1 MRNYTDTDYA
11 TSSWF
16 RMLKQKSTAKIK
28 ARYAFTVVVLFCLV
42 MGYVA
47 YRQIFEREIEKE
59 TARHRQNLETVSL
72 SINATLSKYE
82 ELPLAIAQDSR
93 IHAALHNKATDKV
106 IGQANQYLTEI
117 NRILGTDTIYIMNR
131 DGLTLAS
138 SNWDQ
143 SDSYVGDNYS
153 FRPYFKGAIQSGIGK
168 FYGIGVASGKPGYYI
183 ACPVSVEGQTLGV
196 ITIKIRLSEIQS
208 AIGEFNDYL
217 LVTNEDGIVILSSDL
232 SQLYKATRQISP
244 ETRDKISITRQF
256 YNQPLDAFQFHGTS
270 LTIDDDNERKL
281 LKGEAYLVQS
291 VPLGARGWDIV
302 QISSTGEGRTIAL
315 AASGA
320 IGFAAGFLMIS
331 LLNWYYRRS
340 AHREKLEIFANIETQ
355 IQDRTNELM
364 TKIHDLEKAESILK
378 KTRDDAVQA
387 GKLAVL
393 GQMAAGVT
401 HELSQPLSAIQLYAG
416 NTKKLIECGNLGL
429 AFENIDNINALV
441 TRAGAILSELK
452 TLYRNDETRVEPIA
466 LNTIIQN
473 AVLVMNPFIRKA
485 NIRLEIV
492 GVEDKVMSSTGK
504 LEQVLINLMSNSV
517 DALAL
522 KDGGAIEISCT
533 RINEHVVVR
542 YADNGPGIT
551 DSANAKIFEP
561 FYTTKPSGKGLGLG
575 LAISKFIVDAIGG
588 KIECHNLSSGGLE
601 FTIVLR
607 HASE

>member
-1 MRNYTDTDYA
+1 
-11 TSSWF
+11 
-16 RMLKQKSTAKIK
+16 MLKQKATAKIK
-28 ARYAFTVVVLFCLV
+28 ARYAFVVVVVLCV
-42 MGYVA
+42 VIGYAA
-47 YRQIFEREIEKE
+47 YRQIFDREIEKE

-82 ELPLAIAQDSR
+82 ELPLAIAKDSR
-93 IHAALHNKATDKV
+93 IHAALEATATDKT
-106 IGQANQYLTEI
+106 IAQANEYLAEI

-153 FRPYFKGAIQSGIGK
+153 FRPYFKGAIESGIGK

-183 ACPVSVEGQTLGV
+183 ACPVFVGGQTLGV

-217 LVTNEDGIVILSSDL
+217 LVTNEDGIIILSSEA
-232 SQLYKATRQISP
+232 SQLYKSTRLLSP
-244 ETRDKISITRQF
+244 EARQKISATRQF
-256 YNQPLDAFQFHGTS
+256 YDQPLDAFQFHGTA
-270 LTIDDDNERKL
+270 LTIDDDNERQL
-281 LKGEAYLVQS
+281 LNGEAYLVQS
-291 VPLGARGWDIV
+291 VPLGGRGWDIV
-302 QISSTGEGRTIAL
+302 QISRTREARTFAL
-315 AASGA
+315 NGSGA

-331 LLNWYYRRS
+331 LLIWYYRRA

-355 IQDRTNELM
+355 IQDRTIEL
-364 TKIHDLEKAESILK
+364 TAKIHDLEKAESILK

-416 NTKKLIECGNLGL
+416 NTKKLIECGNLPL
-429 AFENIDNINALV
+429 ACENIDSINALV
-441 TRAGAILSELK
+441 TRAGTILSELK

-485 NIRLEIV
+485 NIRLDIV
-492 GVEDKVMSSTGK
+492 GLDALVMSSTGK
-504 LEQVLINLMSNSV
+504 LEQVFINLMSNSV

-522 KDGGAIEISCT
+522 LPDGVIEIRCT
-533 RINEHVVVR
+533 RIKDSVVVR

-551 DSANAKIFEP
+551 ESANDKIFEP

-588 KIECHNLSSGGLE
+588 KIECHNLSTGGLE
-601 FTIVLR
+601 FIIVLR
-607 HASE
+607 HADKPT